1 MELDTSFRKVFCCG
15 NPEEKKALIPVDCSI
30 ILPDYFPDVMKIL
43 RYTAKTVKFPVVS
56 EGGAET
62 VSGNVNIEVNYVS
75 EEGELCS
82 CSQLQPF
89 SHSFECSGNIAA
101 AEADV
106 YVGEMGCRAV
116 NKRRIDLHGS
126 IEAVL
131 RIISSE
137 EKSFVSSAK
146 GAGAVCKE
154 ESTETVMMAGEFFKS
169 FTLEE
174 KGELGYGK
182 PSFGKILR
190 SSAFAEVTE
199 CHVIQDKIVTK
210 GEIRVNL
217 LWNPETETEEE
228 GPFLSNFVFPVSR
241 MVDAPGILMTDI
253 CDARFETDFP
263 EISPS
268 EDGQNVNIKVKTGI
282 FARVYRKEQANF
294 VVDMFSTDFETG
306 TEKEKFSVISEAIP
320 VSDSET
326 FFEKFE
332 LPETAET
339 VTDIWLEPEIP
350 EITAEGKILLGAKLC
365 MFAKD
370 GDESPVYFEKMLT
383 KEIASPAAG
392 KNIVFHNLSAGIKS
406 TEFSA
411 GKDKNAEVSASVLI
425 DGTLYSALSTEAI
438 TSCSINPERKI
449 EHGGA
454 AMVFCFAEKG
464 EKIWDIAKKYGAS
477 LESIAS
483 ENGIFG
489 DVLSE
494 KTMLVI
500 TRQ

>member
-15 NPEEKKALIPVDCSI
+15 NPEEKKAIIPVDCSI

-89 SHSFECSGNIAA
+89 SHSFDCGESIAA
-101 AEADV
+101 AEADI
-106 YVGEMGCRAV
+106 YVGEIGCRAV

-131 RIISSE
+131 RIISGG
-137 EKSFVSSAK
+137 EKSFLSSAK
-146 GAGAVCKE
+146 GAGTVCRE
-154 ESTETVMMAGEFFKS
+154 ESAETVMMAGEFYKS

-182 PSFGKILR
+182 PPFGKILR
-190 SSAFAEVTE
+190 SSANAEVAE

-210 GEIRVNL
+210 GEIRLSV
-217 LWNPETETEEE
+217 LWKPEETEEGE
-228 GPFLSNFVFPVSR
+228 NGTFLSDFVFPVSR
-241 MVDAPGILMTDI
+241 MVDAPGLLPTDI
-253 CDARFETDFP
+253 CDARYEADFP

-268 EDGQNVNIKVKTGI
+268 DDGLNIRVKTGI
-282 FARVYRKEQANF
+282 FARVYRKERADF
-294 VVDMFSTDFETG
+294 VADMFSTDFESRA
-306 TEKEKFSVISEAIP
+306 EKEKFSVINEAIP
-320 VSDSET
+320 VSAAET
-326 FFEKFE
+326 FFERFE

-339 VTDIWLEPEIP
+339 VTDIWLEPDVP
-350 EITAEGKILLGAKLC
+350 EITGDGKIVLGARLC

-370 GDESPVYFEKMLT
+370 GDESPVYFEKMLSR
-383 KEIASPAAG
+383 EITSPAAG
-392 KNIVFHNLSAGIKS
+392 KNIVFHNLSAGVRS

-411 GKDKNAEVSASVLI
+411 GKDKNAEISASVLI
-425 DGTLYSALSTEAI
+425 DGTVYSALSTEAV

-464 EKIWDIAKKYGAS
+464 ESIWDIAKKYGAS
-477 LESIAS
+477 MEGICS
-483 ENGIFG
+483 ENGISG
-489 DVLSE
+489 EILPE